1 MEVNK
6 SAISLREGK
15 IFLDGEQILEA
26 GSITIN
32 YQPEVVS
39 YRTLGERG
47 LNRRWIGRDV
57 TGSFTEYKSTPWL
70 ENKIKE
76 YEKSGKT
83 PELTIQGIRQDKN
96 SDYYQ
101 KYKKNE
107 TVTCS
112 GAVLTG
118 DLPLLALDTQGQLVQ
133 QTVNFGA
140 KDIAI

>member
-57 TGSFTEYKSTPWL
+57 TGLFTEYKSTPWL
-70 ENKIKE
+70 EKKIKQ